1 MGAVTE
7 YDAPGDADHAS
18 LRARDVM
25 RPAVAVG
32 ADATLQEV
40 AGVMLERQ
48 VQAVLV
54 VNASMQVL
62 GVVTERQLTLD
73 AGYLQLACLRVARI
87 NGRLV
92 SRCDESDA
100 ARIAA
105 RTVTVD
111 EVMERRLTLASP
123 DEPLGQVV
131 DRLLQREAD
140 FAVVRQGNECV
151 GTIDGHALLH
161 QVAGDRHVAPL
172 VCRSTSDADEPV
184 RITVGHRPR
193 SFVERLL
200 AP

>member
-1 MGAVTE
+1 
-7 YDAPGDADHAS
+7 
-18 LRARDVM
+18 M

-73 AGYLQLACLRVARI
+73 AGYLQLACLRVPRI

-92 SRCDESDA
+92 SRSDEVDA

-131 DRLLQREAD
+131 ERMLQREAD
-140 FAVVRQGNECV
+140 FAVVRQGNDLV
-151 GTIDGHALLH
+151 GTIDGHALLQ
-161 QVAGDRHVAPL
+161 QVAGERHVAPL
-172 VCRSTSDADEPV
+172 VCRSTSDADAPV
-184 RITVGHRPR
+184 RITVGQRPC

-200 AP
+200 WG